1 MMKENI
7 LINRSINKWKEVR
20 ETKDWRSGLPSSNCA
35 LCSAFLNGPRR
46 SCVGCP
52 VWRMTGKEL
61 CLGTP
66 YQEFRDCYENRPDEE
81 MLDSIA
87 KKEIEFLKS
96 LKKEN
101 KAQEK
106 FIQKLVEE
114 MNEQPRYPEL
124 PKVKLRRMEEG
135 MIDPP
140 NILERKVTVPLS
152 TIKSLIRMI
161 ENREKAMIDTMTE
174 FESLL
179 EENKVSKV
187 LDRISQFWTSRE
199 AR

>member
-1 MMKENI
+1 MMEENV
-7 LINRSINKWKEVR
+7 LINRSINKWREVR
-20 ETKDWRSGLPSSNCA
+20 ETKNWRSGLSSSNCA

-52 VWRMTGKEL
+52 VWRMTGEEL
-61 CLGTP
+61 CRKTP
-66 YQEFRDCYENRPDEE
+66 YEEFQSCFAKNPDEV

-101 KAQEK
+101 KAQK
-106 FIQKLVEE
+106 RFIQRLVEE

-124 PKVKLRRMEEG
+124 PKEKLRRMEEG

-140 NILERKVTVPLS
+140 NILGRKVTIPLS

-179 EENKVSKV
+179 EENKVRKV
-187 LDRISQFWTSRE
+187 LDRISQFWTSRK